1 MIFKNVNCKCA
12 GRIRLH
18 HKVYISV
25 TQRLKEFIGSTIL
38 NTHRAYIN
46 MFEHRVDGFFKQQ

>member
-46 MFEHRVDGFFKQQ
+46 MFEVDGFFKQQ